1 VTRAPGAPVGR
12 ASDSAGSGRTGR
24 GTVGARHQGM
34 RDDDILLRTPAPHR
48 RSVDRNRRPV
58 ARDEDMVFKQRP
70 RATPV
75 RGDDRE

>member
-1 VTRAPGAPVGR
+1 
-12 ASDSAGSGRTGR
+12 
-24 GTVGARHQGM
+24 M